1 MCKIDIVNRYNLFY
15 FEISTSGELLYM
27 DKDVAEAFGLD
38 IYTYQDRL
46 IALLK
51 RNKAEVSPDYYDVVF
66 KIDKFS
72 CGKLIE
78 KFKYEFA
85 KELIT
90 LELEG

>member
-1 MCKIDIVNRYNLFY
+1 MSTSYCLDQHH
-15 FEISTSGELLYM
+15 FEISTSGKLLHT

-51 RNKAEVSPDYYDVVF
+51 RNKAEVSPDYDDVVF

-72 CGKLIE
+72 CGKLIGNLNMSLL
-78 KFKYEFA
+78 KN
-85 KELIT
+85 
-90 LELEG
+90 